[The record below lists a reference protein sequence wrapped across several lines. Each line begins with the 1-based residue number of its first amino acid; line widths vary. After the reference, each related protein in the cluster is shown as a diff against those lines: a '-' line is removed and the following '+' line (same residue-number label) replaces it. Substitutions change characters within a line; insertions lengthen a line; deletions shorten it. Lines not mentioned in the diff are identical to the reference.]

1 MTRVLHGLMLHT
13 VARQAI
19 LAALLFGWMGMYAPA
34 PVQAAQPTGSSSRE
48 LRDEASRAIPFA
60 KLDRTSKVKVSRVLS
75 TTTLYRR
82 LPAQMI
88 ECDPNLYVFLV
99 EHPDLVVNIWE
110 VLGISEVA
118 VKRLGEQTFS
128 ANDKAGTIGRME
140 FLHCSP
146 ELHLLYAEGSYDGPL
161 FGRSIKGNTLL
172 MLRNRYFRNA
182 DGRIYVRCQLDA
194 FMHVENVGVGVLAKT
209 FQPLVGAAADHN
221 FRETASFLSSV
232 SRAAEV
238 NHAGMQR
245 MAARL
250 NGVDAA
256 DRERFAVLTEQ
267 LAVRAALLQTAQNE
281 AQAGR
286 SASPAQ
292 RSPSLTTRRD
302 APDSLER

>member
-1 MTRVLHGLMLHT
+1 M
-13 VARQAI
+13 
-19 LAALLFGWMGMYAPA
+19 
-34 PVQAAQPTGSSSRE
+34 
-48 LRDEASRAIPFA
+48 
-60 KLDRTSKVKVSRVLS
+60 LS

-110 VLGISEVA
+110 VLGISEVV

-146 ELHLLYAEGSYDGPL
+146 DLHLLYAEGSYDGPL
-161 FGRSIKGNTLL
+161 FGRSIKGNTVL

-221 FRETASFLSSV
+221 FRETAAFLASV

-245 MAARL
+245 MATRL
-250 NGVDAA
+250 NGVEAA
-256 DRERFAVLTEQ
+256 DRERFAALTEQ

-281 AQAGR
+281 AQSGGTALP
-286 SASPAQ
+286 AS
-292 RSPSLTTRRD
+292 RGPSLTTRRD
-302 APDSLER
+302 EPDALER

>member
-1 MTRVLHGLMLHT
+1 MHQAM
-13 VARQAI
+13 ARQAVWV
-19 LAALLFGWMGMYAPA
+19 ALVCGGMVAYAPA
-34 PVQAAQPTGSSSRE
+34 PAQAAHPSGSSSRE
-48 LRDEASRAIPFA
+48 LRDEAARAIPFA
-60 KLDRTSKVKVSRVLS
+60 KLDRNARAKVSQVLS

-110 VLGISEVA
+110 VLGISEVV

-146 ELHLLYAEGSYDGPL
+146 DLHLLYAEGSYDGPL
-161 FGRSIKGNTLL
+161 FGRSIKGNTVL

-221 FRETASFLSSV
+221 FSETAAFLASV

-245 MAARL
+245 MATRL
-250 NGVDAA
+250 NGVEAA
-256 DRERFAVLTEQ
+256 DRERFAALTEQ

-281 AQAGR
+281 AQSGGTALP
-286 SASPAQ
+286 AS
-292 RSPSLTTRRD
+292 RGPSLTTRRD
-302 APDSLER
+302 EPDALER